1 VKKPV
6 KDLPHLIFDYEELLA
21 RVEND
26 RELLRDL
33 LTIFR
38 EEFPHQLSRLTRSCG
53 SKKWKRVA
61 AAAHA
66 LRGMLSNLAAT
77 QAPPQRHDSSR
88 WAARKKLRDSRGL
101 HRLRERCQPAP
112 AAVGRLHGRGVQV
125 RILIADD
132 EAMSRRLLQITLE
145 RAAMR

>member
-1 VKKPV
+1 MEELRSTADLIGTNSTAAREEQAVKKPV

-38 EEFPHQLSRLTRSCG
+38 EEFPHQLLALREAVEAKNG
-53 SKKWKRVA
+53 NRVA

-77 QAPPQRHDSSR
+77 QA
-88 WAARKKLRDSRGL
+88 AAAVARLEQMGRKK
-101 HRLRERCQPAP
+101 
-112 AAVGRLHGRGVQV
+112 
-125 RILIADD
+125 
-132 EAMSRRLLQITLE
+132 EASGFQEAFTAFENDANQLLPQLDACME
-145 RAAMR
+145 EAYK